1 MHSHDSLLPDDVD
14 WTWAGFGADVPTR
27 VEGLDGHV
35 RAVALG
41 GWHALAMVE

>member
-14 WTWAGFGADVPTR
+14 WSWAGFGADVPTR
-27 VEGLDGHV
+27 VEGFDGPV